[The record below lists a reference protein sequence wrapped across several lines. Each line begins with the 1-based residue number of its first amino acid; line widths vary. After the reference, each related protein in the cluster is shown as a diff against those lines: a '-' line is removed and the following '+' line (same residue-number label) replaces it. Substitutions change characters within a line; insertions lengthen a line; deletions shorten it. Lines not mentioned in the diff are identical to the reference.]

1 MASTRNDLK
10 RVEASTTASADT
22 DGDEILRCEKLVV
35 GWGDT
40 ALLPP
45 IDVTICRG
53 SMLAVVGRNG
63 SGKTTWFKTVL
74 GLLPPIR
81 GQVVMASPRPK
92 LAYVPQSLEVDPTL
106 PLSARD
112 VVSWGRM
119 RDRSF
124 LRPFATREDRRAVD
138 RALEEAGVSELAG
151 RSFQDLSMGQRQR
164 VLFARMLASEP
175 DLALLDEPTSAM
187 DVVAERDAIHLLAR
201 LARTRR
207 MAVVL
212 VSHAVDIAA
221 SHADR
226 ILLVDRV
233 AKQVVLGPRDEVL
246 ASDAYRRHCGHG
258 DACEDPHHA

>member
-1 MASTRNDLK
+1 MATAHDHDHPVAAND
-10 RVEASTTASADT
+10 E
-22 DGDEILRCEKLVV
+22 DEVLRCEELVV
-35 GWGDT
+35 GWGQT

-45 IDVTICRG
+45 IDVSIRRG

-74 GLLPPIR
+74 GLLPPLGGR
-81 GQVVMASPRPK
+81 VVVAEPRPR

-106 PLSARD
+106 PLAARD
-112 VVSWGRM
+112 VVSWGRI

-124 LRPFATREDRRAVD
+124 FRPFATREDRRAVE
-138 RALEEAGVSELAG
+138 RALEEAGAADLAA

-201 LARTRR
+201 LARSRR
-207 MAVVL
+207 MAHQHHR
-212 VSHAVDIAA
+212 HAVDIAA

-246 ASDAYRRHCGHG
+246 ASEAYRRHCGHG

>member
-1 MASTRNDLK
+1 VGHLDAAARSDAA
-10 RVEASTTASADT
+10 VE
-22 DGDEILRCEKLVV
+22 GDEVLRCEKLVV

-45 IDVTICRG
+45 IDVTIRRG

-81 GQVVMASPRPK
+81 GRVVLAEPRPR

-106 PLSARD
+106 PLSAHD
-112 VVSWGRM
+112 VVSWGTI

-124 LRPFATREDRRAVD
+124 LRPFASREDRRAVD
-138 RALEEAGVSELAG
+138 RALEEAGVSDLAG

-246 ASDAYRRHCGHG
+246 ASEAYLRHCGHAE
-258 DACEDPHHA
+258 ACGDPHDA